1 MIERTMDMIERVI
14 NILAD
19 FTTLEKNKITK
30 DSELVIDLDL
40 NSLDVISVVVAFEDE
55 FDIEIPD
62 QKIKELVTVGDI
74 VEYLEKNV

>member
-1 MIERTMDMIERVI
+1 MIERVI

>member
-1 MIERTMDMIERVI
+1 MIERVVD
-14 NILAD
+14 ILED
-19 FTTLEKNKITK
+19 FTTLEKDMINEK
-30 DSELVIDLDL
+30 SELITDLDL
-40 NSLDVISVVVAFEDE
+40 NSLDIINVVVAFEEE